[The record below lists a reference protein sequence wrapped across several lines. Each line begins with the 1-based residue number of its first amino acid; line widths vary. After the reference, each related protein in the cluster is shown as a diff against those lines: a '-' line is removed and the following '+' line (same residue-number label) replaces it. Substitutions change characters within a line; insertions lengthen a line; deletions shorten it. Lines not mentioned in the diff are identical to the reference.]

1 MGGVIAT
8 SLIAFLSMFVPG
20 VLLSLALL
28 YKRTDLHLFEI
39 VVIGFIFGLIAPASL
54 TWIESF
60 LMNYSTA
67 FAFSLGLFE
76 INAVVLTI
84 AGAILCFQQGVFK
97 GFSLSGLTRSESTR
111 KETAQIN
118 AIEKEYANTLAD
130 IRGNLSYFEDAKGII
145 QAHKKEEEELA
156 RKHKEEQGLVNK
168 LDEKDRAKLSELHH
182 QEEQRLLEQHKHEE
196 EILLNR
202 LSRPERASKPLLNI
216 RTAWPWILLLAIML
230 LAFATRIFGIGP
242 SPHFYEFDPYFSMM
256 AAQSILVYG
265 QQFFTSHAAWPIEA
279 AGSVVRIQPLIPY
292 LEAYWYSLAN
302 ALGPNNSSTLNNNL
316 MSYVGSVYPPI
327 TAALLVFAIFVLLY
341 HEYGK
346 YVGLIGASLAA
357 SMPVLFSTF
366 VAGEQLLE
374 PWGIFSLFFFFATY
388 IFAIRDMKN
397 SRLAILAG
405 IAFAS
410 TFLGAHY
417 YSVDAGVFAVYI
429 FLQGI
434 ISILQGTNTKYF
446 YKMNIIVI
454 IVIAIFLAAYEAYGS
469 TLSGAIPGILGI
481 PVTLALPIA
490 ALVFVAIYEY
500 LPKVLNSRG
509 ILFKRLNWKVYL
521 GWLILLTVLAVGVVL
536 VSPARKTFIGYIN
549 LSAHYTTPSIP
560 LFMTVEEYIPTGLL
574 YNFDT
579 AGFGVM
585 GASLGGL
592 PVLVWLVSAIA
603 LILIVISILYRKSTV
618 GILYIAIALPLM
630 FAGFSEV
637 KYLPHFGVAF
647 IMLFGIILG
656 ELLLFADNDFSIRKY
671 GKNLSGAEV
680 TKPEYKNAFEKH
692 PTFVFSIL
700 AIGIFF
706 FSTVLAIIALL
717 AIIFMRK
724 SNDSKTYLYGLL
736 FLFIIIEAAALV
748 IDHQMLLGE
757 SRSLIQAFTGAYTY
771 ATNPA
776 NACAIMSSHGNSVA
790 ADMFCNLVPAYW
802 LNAMAWI
809 RNNIGPFGSRVLAWW
824 DYGDW
829 INWFG
834 NSPAVLRG
842 DNSAPTE
849 DYATA
854 AHLVLGSTDGYGPQ
868 SLATFMNGNQTQYVL
883 MDQDLIAK
891 WQALDFLACIGTN
904 QTSKAFAIAQGQA
917 QSPPQPYVLGTSQCE
932 LAHDPQFV
940 LIPLPALIPTNSSL
954 QQSISY
960 YCRISNGTSP
970 LISSY
975 IVQGQSLSNQTV
987 CVGSTPNANGALQ
1000 IYNRSGGKLNAVVQS
1015 AAYEGVISISGVPFV
1030 EYLMIYLPN
1039 GANGTITNAPSEF
1052 YNSNYYRGFILGDL
1066 PGFHQVYPA
1075 NAPGVNFV
1083 NGTYG
1088 VRIYELNNFTGSL
1101 PPKTPKPSFVANNYT
1116 MPG

>member
-8 SLIAFLSMFVPG
+8 SLIAFISMFIPG

-28 YKRTDLHLFEI
+28 HKRTDLHLFEI

-60 LMNYSTA
+60 LVNYSTA

-76 INAVVLTI
+76 INAIVLTI
-84 AGAILCFQQGVFK
+84 AGVILCFQQGIFK

-118 AIEKEYANTLAD
+118 TMEKDYAKALAD
-130 IRGNLSYFEDAKGII
+130 IRGRLSYFEDANGII
-145 QAHKKEEEELA
+145 QAHKKEEDDLA

-168 LDEKDRAKLSELHH
+168 LDEKDRTKLSELHH
-182 QEEQRLLEQHKHEE
+182 QEEQRILEQHKREE

-202 LSRPERASKPLLNI
+202 LSKPESTGKPLINLK
-216 RTAWPWILLLAIML
+216 TAWPWILLLAIML
-230 LAFATRIFGIGP
+230 LTFATRIFGIGP
-242 SPHFYEFDPYFSMM
+242 SPTFYEFDPYFSMM

-265 QQFFTSHAAWPIEA
+265 HQFLTSHAAWPVEV
-279 AGSVVRIQPLIPY
+279 AGSVVRIQPLMPY

-302 ALGPNNSSTLNNNL
+302 VLGPNNNSTFNYTL

-346 YVGLIGASLAA
+346 YVGLIGAALTA

-374 PWGIFSLFFFFATY
+374 PWGIFSLFFFLATY

-429 FLQGI
+429 LLQGI
-434 ISILQGTNTKYF
+434 ISIMQGKDTKYF

-454 IVIAIFLAAYEAYGS
+454 IVIGVFLAAYEAYGS
-469 TLSGAIPGILGI
+469 TLSGAIPGLLGI

-490 ALVFVAIYEY
+490 ALVFIAIYEY
-500 LPKVLNSRG
+500 IPKLLSSRAV
-509 ILFKRLNWKVYL
+509 LFKRLNWKVYL
-521 GWLILLTVLAVGVVL
+521 GWLVLLVILAIGVVL
-536 VSPARKTFIGYIN
+536 VSPARKTFVGYIN

-560 LFMTVEEYIPTGLL
+560 LFMTVEEYIPTGIL

-579 AGFGVM
+579 AGFGVI
-585 GASLGGL
+585 GASLGGI

-603 LILIVISILYRKSTV
+603 LVLIIISIIYRKSTV
-618 GILYIAIALPLM
+618 GILYLAIALPLM

-637 KYLPHFGVAF
+637 KYLPHFGVAY

-656 ELLLFADNDFSIRKY
+656 ELLLIADNDFSIKKY

-680 TKPEYKNAFEKH
+680 TRPEYKNAFEKH
-692 PTFVFSIL
+692 SAFVFAMLI
-700 AIGIFF
+700 IGLFF
-706 FSTVLAIIALL
+706 FSTILAIIALL

-736 FLFIIIEAAALV
+736 ALFMIIEIAALFAN
-748 IDHQMLLGE
+748 HQILQGE
-757 SRSLIQAFTGAYTY
+757 SRSLVQAFTGAYTH

-776 NACAIMSSHGNSVA
+776 NACTIISNHGNSVA

-809 RNNIGPFGSRVLAWW
+809 KNNVGPFGSRVLAWW

-854 AHLVLGSTDGYGPQ
+854 AHFVLGSADGYGPK
-868 SLATFMNGNQTQYVL
+868 SLAAFMNGNQTKYVL

-891 WQALDFLACIGTN
+891 WQALDFLACVDTN
-904 QTSKAFAIAQGQA
+904 QTSRAFAIAQGQA
-917 QSPPQPYVLGTSQCE
+917 QSPPVPYVLGTSQCE
-932 LAHDPQFV
+932 IAHDPQFV
-940 LIPLPALIPTNSSL
+940 LIPLPALVPTNSSV
-954 QQSISY
+954 QSISY

-975 IVQGQSLSNQTV
+975 IVQGQSLSNETV
-987 CVGSTPNANGALQ
+987 CVGSTPNSNGVLPIFNQ
-1000 IYNRSGGKLNAVVQS
+1000 SGGKLNAVVQS
-1015 AAYEGVISISGVPFV
+1015 AAYEGVITISGVPFV
-1030 EYLMIYLPN
+1030 EYLMIYTPN
-1039 GANGTITNAPSEF
+1039 GPNDTITNAPSAF
-1052 YNSNYYRGFILGDL
+1052 YDSNYYRGFILGSL
-1066 PGFHQVYPA
+1066 PGFHQVYPS
-1075 NAPGVNFV
+1075 NAPGINFV

-1101 PPKTPKPSFVANNYT
+1101 PPKTPKPPFVANNYT